1 MILIGAAASEKRLLV
16 LKPSTNAN
24 PDAAK
29 IILYLLKQGM
39 SGITFCNSRQAVKS
53 LLGLVKSEAIRQRC
67 PGYEDK
73 VAIFYG
79 SLTGD
84 RRAEIIEQLQSGQI
98 RFIISTEALEAG
110 IDLPELDCCL
120 IRGWPGSIMSF
131 RQRIGRAGRA
141 RPGLAIFLPVAQSP
155 LDQYFSSYPTLLLSG
170 EAEQVNFNE
179 SYPILLAKH
188 LLCACVETGIPTN
201 KLKRYFG
208 SAAPKVVM
216 ALMRQDQIFKGR
228 KGLWAKGFP
237 HKDVNFRG
245 GSSSGTI
252 KLVDADLSGEEFEEM
267 SEDIAFREVYPGAIY
282 RCQNAD
288 GQMLNFCSVS
298 LDLDSRKAIL
308 KRVADNPTFTVAIT
322 ESKTN
327 VEDRL
332 AAPIQIPLSF
342 SNPRLSQDKD
352 CAQSQLQLELAWG
365 KISQMVIGYQLLT
378 KQYELTCLNQRCLK
392 YKEPQP
398 SRRNCPSCGKKTR
411 EAEIISVFGETKFE
425 KPYQTQFT
433 TPVVQVSLNNQA
445 QKHLQ
450 DIAAEIRKAITQKA
464 QAIPAG
470 YQQLWEYPSSLIAL
484 HSFGHQV
491 MAALPLVVLSSHND
505 INYVV
510 ERTGD
515 GGYYGL
521 FYDCSEGGN
530 GASEA
535 VFQNLTKLAS
545 TAAQLAQS
553 CECETGCPKCLQ
565 QHGCPQGN
573 KGLLKQLG
581 ITLLRA
587 IPQNSLT
594 L

>member
-1 MILIGAAASEKRLLV
+1 
-16 LKPSTNAN
+16 
-24 PDAAK
+24 
-29 IILYLLKQGM
+29 
-39 SGITFCNSRQAVKS
+39 
-53 LLGLVKSEAIRQRC
+53 
-67 PGYEDK
+67 
-73 VAIFYG
+73 
-79 SLTGD
+79 
-84 RRAEIIEQLQSGQI
+84 
-98 RFIISTEALEAG
+98 
-110 IDLPELDCCL
+110 
-120 IRGWPGSIMSF
+120 
-131 RQRIGRAGRA
+131 
-141 RPGLAIFLPVAQSP
+141 VAQSP

-201 KLKRYFG
+201 KLNRYFG
-208 SAAPKVVM
+208 PAASKIVT
-216 ALMRQDQIFKGR
+216 ALMGQDQIFKGR
-228 KGLWAKGFP
+228 KGFWAKGFP

-288 GQMLNFCSVS
+288 GQMLNFRSVS

-308 KRVADNPTFTVAIT
+308 KRVADSPTFTVAIT
-322 ESKTN
+322 ESKTK
-327 VEDRL
+327 VEDQL
-332 AAPIQIPLSF
+332 AAPMQIPLSF
-342 SNPRLSQDKD
+342 SHPELSQDKD
-352 CAQSQLQLELAWG
+352 CTQSQLQLELAWG
-365 KISQMVIGYQLLT
+365 KISQLVTGYQLLT

-398 SRRNCPSCGKKTR
+398 ERRNCPSCGKKTR
-411 EAEIISVFGETKFE
+411 EAEIITVISEVKFE
-425 KPYQTQFT
+425 KPYQTQFA

-445 QKHLQ
+445 REHLRV
-450 DIAAEIRKAITQKA
+450 IAAETKKAITQKA
-464 QAIPAG
+464 QVIPAG

-491 MAALPLVVLSSHND
+491 MAALPLVVLSSRSD

-510 ERTGD
+510 ERIGD

-545 TAAQLAQS
+545 TAVQLADS
-553 CECETGCPKCLQ
+553 SEVRNRL
-565 QHGCPQGN
+565 
-573 KGLLKQLG
+573 
-581 ITLLRA
+581 
-587 IPQNSLT
+587 S
-594 L
+594 